1 MRRLSAILLVTV
13 ALPAAFVVGLGGS
26 DEDGGYRVR
35 AIFDNVA
42 AAVPGEDV
50 KVAGARVGVIESM
63 DVTPDN
69 KAAVVLLIEEP
80 GFDRFRQD
88 AGCTV
93 RPQSLIGEKFIECEP
108 GSSQAPPLRV
118 IPEGEEGEGQHLL
131 PLENT
136 SSPVDLDLIN
146 NTLRRPFRERLSL
159 VLADLGTGLA
169 GRGEELNEVIH
180 RANPALR
187 ETDRVLAI
195 LADQND
201 VLVDLARDSDA
212 ALAPLARERRRV
224 SSFIEGANTTAEAT
238 AERRDDIE
246 RSVQR
251 LPRVLPELRST
262 LAELGDFSD
271 ETTPLLRDAREAAPD
286 VNRLVR
292 EIGPFS
298 RASIPALES
307 LGEATDVGGPA
318 LDRSRPLLVDLRDFA
333 ADLRPLSL
341 DLDELTKSL
350 DETGAIERVM
360 DYLFF
365 QVTAING
372 FDGISHY
379 LRAGLIVNSCSS
391 YAIEPVEGCNAN
403 FTRTRAVRGA
413 GAASQR
419 LDPRLAETRR
429 VLAGAESGRGS
440 HAKPIDRRGE
450 RDGAAT
456 DPELRAQREHGVERI
471 RKGAERPAPRNGQEQ
486 LLDYLLGSGG

>member
-1 MRRLSAILLVTV
+1 MRRVTAILLVCV
-13 ALPAAFVVGLGGS
+13 ALPTGFVLGLGGS
-26 DEDGGYRVR
+26 GEDDGYRLR
-35 AIFDNVA
+35 AIFDNAA

-63 DVTPDN
+63 EVTPGN
-69 KAAVVLLIEEP
+69 KAAMVLLIEEP
-80 GFDRFRQD
+80 GFDRFRAD
-88 AGCTV
+88 ASCTI
-93 RPQSLIGEKFIECEP
+93 RPQSLIGEKFVECEP
-108 GSSQAPPLRV
+108 GSTEAPPLRE
-118 IPEGEEGEGQHLL
+118 IPDGEDGEGQHLL

-136 SSPVDLDLIN
+136 SSPVDLDLVN
-146 NTLRRPFRERLSL
+146 NVLRRPFRERLSL
-159 VLADLGTGLA
+159 VLAELGTGVA

-187 ETDRVLAI
+187 ETDRVLEI

-201 VLVDLARDSDA
+201 VLADLARDSDA

-224 SSFIEGANTTAEAT
+224 SSFIGEANATAEAT

-251 LPRVLPELRST
+251 LPRLLPELRST
-262 LAELGDFSD
+262 LAELGSFSD
-271 ETTPLLRDAREAAPD
+271 EATPLLRDARAAAPD
-286 VNRLVR
+286 VNRLLR

-318 LDRSRPLLVDLRDFA
+318 LDRSRPLLADLRDFA
-333 ADLRPLSL
+333 GDLRPLSL
-341 DLDELTKSL
+341 DLDELTESL
-350 DETGAIERVM
+350 DATGAIERAM

-379 LRAGLIVNSCSS
+379 LRAGLIVNTCSV
-391 YAIEPVEGCNAN
+391 YAIEPVAGCSAN
-403 FTRTRAVRGA
+403 FTDTRAVRGA
-413 GAASQR
+413 TASSRQ
-419 LDPRLAETRR
+419 LDPRLADTRR
-429 VLAGAESGRGS
+429 VLRGAEPKAAGDAEPVER
-440 HAKPIDRRGE
+440 KDRP
-450 RDGAAT
+450 AA
-456 DPELRAQREHGVERI
+456 DPKLEARREEGIERI
-471 RKGAERPAPRNGQEQ
+471 RKGAERPAPRNGTEQ